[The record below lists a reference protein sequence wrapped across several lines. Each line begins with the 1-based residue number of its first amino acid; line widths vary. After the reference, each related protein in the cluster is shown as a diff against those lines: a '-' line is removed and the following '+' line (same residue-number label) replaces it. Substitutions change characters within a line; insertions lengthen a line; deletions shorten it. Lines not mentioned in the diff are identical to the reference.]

1 MCKNNFEKVFAER
14 RKFGH
19 TQSDFQVVTNE
30 KLEAQTASNEA
41 DDDDEDEEEEGG
53 GGGVERRTC

>member
-41 DDDDEDEEEEGG
+41 DDDEEEE